1 MTRQADLKRRV
12 RARMAKT
19 GESYAAA
26 RAQVLAGAQ
35 AAAGTQPAAGSEA
48 VAGSDVLVGSEV
60 VAGWE
65 RPGRD
70 RLAAS
75 VHVTNGDI
83 TVDLLR
89 RAGLA
94 RDALAWADV
103 LHEGPVPAGLD
114 DAGLR
119 RARAEFLAGADGLD
133 PAAVLR
139 RFSERDH
146 ALAAGRDGEYVLW
159 FEADL
164 YDQLQIA
171 QILAMLGDLGVPPG
185 RVTLV
190 CIGEYPGI
198 AHFGGLGELEP
209 GQLPGLLDAATPL
222 TAEALDLGAAAWAA
236 LRAPDPGGLGRIAA
250 SRSRELRF
258 LGEAFDRLA
267 REYPSTRDGLSLT
280 ERRTLAA
287 TPAEGATAGT
297 VFGRLG
303 EREAR
308 PYLGDLFFFGLVARL
323 ARATGPAA
331 RARPARRRGRRRHP
345 AAPDPGRSPGAAG
358 RGRPRGPQRHR
369 PLGRRRPPPGPRG
382 PLALGRGHRVDHGPG
397 GPLRSSRDV
406 WCRNSIGTTR
416 NSVAAASSG

>member
-26 RAQVLAGAQ
+26 RAQVLAGHEPPGQ
-35 AAAGTQPAAGSEA
+35 LDPAAA
-48 VAGSDVLVGSEV
+48 LH
-60 VAGWE
+60 
-65 RPGRD
+65 
-70 RLAAS
+70 L
-75 VHVTNGDI
+75 TNGDV

-94 RDALAWADV
+94 PSAVAWADV
-103 LHEGPVPAGLD
+103 LHEGPVPDGLD

-119 RARAEFLAGADGLD
+119 RARAEFLAGADGVD
-133 PAAVLR
+133 PAGVRR
-139 RFSERDH
+139 RFELRDR
-146 ALAAGRDGEYVLW
+146 ALAANRAGGYVLW

-171 QILAMLGDLGVPPG
+171 QILAMLRDLAVAPD

-209 GQLPGLLDAATPL
+209 EQLPGLLGVATPL
-222 TAEALDLGAAAWAA
+222 TAAALDLGAAAWAA
-236 LRAPDPGGLGRIAA
+236 LRAPEPGRLGAIAA

-258 LGEAFDRLA
+258 LGEAFDRLS

-287 TPAEGATAGT
+287 TPAGGAPAGE
-297 VFGRLG
+297 VFARLG
-303 EREAR
+303 ERETR
-308 PYLGDLFFFGLVARL
+308 PFLGDRFFFRILARL
-323 ARATGPAA
+323 AG
-331 RARPARRRGRRRHP
+331 
-345 AAPDPGRSPGAAG
+345 APV
-358 RGRPRGPQRHR
+358 
-369 PLGRRRPPPGPRG
+369 PLLELDPPGEVTAATRVRPTGAGGRVLRG
-382 PLALGRGHRVDHGPG
+382 EADHVALNGIDRWVGGVHLQGPEA
-397 GPLRSSRDV
+397 RWRWDE
-406 WCRNSIGTTR
+406 GTE
-416 NSVAAASSG
+416 SVTP

>member
-26 RAQVLAGAQ
+26 RAQVLAGRDRA
-35 AAAGTQPAAGSEA
+35 
-48 VAGSDVLVGSEV
+48 D
-60 VAGWE
+60 
-65 RPGRD
+65 RD
-70 RLAAS
+70 RLAVAL
-75 VHVTNGDI
+75 HVTNGDI
-83 TVDLLR
+83 VVDLLR

-119 RARAEFLAGADGLD
+119 RARAEFIAGADGLD
-133 PAAVLR
+133 PVAVRR
-139 RFSERDH
+139 RFEDRDR
-146 ALAAGRDGEYVLW
+146 ALAANRAGEYVLW

-171 QILAMLGDLGVPPG
+171 QILAMLRDLGVAPG
-185 RVTLV
+185 RVTLI

-209 GQLPGLLDAATPL
+209 GQLPGLLEVATPL
-222 TAEALDLGAAAWAA
+222 TAQALDLGAAAWTA
-236 LRAPDPGGLGRIAA
+236 LRAADPGGLRAIAA

-258 LGEAFDRLA
+258 LGEAFDRLS

-280 ERRTLAA
+280 ERRILAA
-287 TPAEGATAGT
+287 TAEPASETTAGA
-297 VFGRLG
+297 VFARLG

-308 PYLGDLFFFGLVARL
+308 PFLADLFCFRILARL
-323 ARATGPAA
+323 AGARVPLLELDPPAGEVTAATRLRLTAAGERVLRGEADQVALNGIDRWVGGVHLHGAAA
-331 RARPARRRGRRRHP
+331 RWRWDEGTE
-345 AAPDPGRSPGAAG
+345 
-358 RGRPRGPQRHR
+358 
-369 PLGRRRPPPGPRG
+369 
-382 PLALGRGHRVDHGPG
+382 
-397 GPLRSSRDV
+397 
-406 WCRNSIGTTR
+406 SITP
-416 NSVAAASSG
+416 